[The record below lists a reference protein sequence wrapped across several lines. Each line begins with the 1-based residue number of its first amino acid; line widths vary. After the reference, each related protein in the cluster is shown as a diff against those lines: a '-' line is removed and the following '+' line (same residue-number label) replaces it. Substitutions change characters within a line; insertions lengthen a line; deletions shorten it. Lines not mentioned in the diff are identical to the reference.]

1 MIRARKYSNMDVLK
15 TGTNAS
21 HLRNISV
28 VVVIGLVLLLAMLG
42 QQVIS
47 IIGSVCSATTSGG
60 GATTVVQKAL
70 LVLQHV
76 KQTSPGQ
83 YDGGISELNTIWDG
97 TGKTN
102 WSDIQCV
109 DLITGAFGLAGLPVP
124 ARGDAIDYWGNY
136 VSGQH
141 PGWTTIPLGT
151 GAPLPGDVMVMSG

>member
-47 IIGSVCSATTSGG
+47 IIGSVCSTTSGT
-60 GATTVVQKAL
+60 GASGVVQQAL
-70 LVLQHV
+70 TIFQHV
-76 KQTSPGQ
+76 TQTSPGQ
-83 YDGGISELNTIWDG
+83 YDGNISALNTLWASTG
-97 TGKTN
+97 TDQSR

-109 DLITGAFGLAGLPVP
+109 DLIKGAFGLAGHPVP
-124 ARGDAIDYWGNY
+124 ATGDAVDYWDKY
-136 VSGQH
+136 VGGQQ
-141 PGWTTIPLGT
+141 
-151 GAPLPGDVMVMSG
+151 